1 MSFFKQFRNM
11 KYKLKEHRHSLSIV
25 TEPEFRD
32 DWREF
37 LSVIEGISDEMIIA
51 KFESSSSDNSK
62 IGRRK
67 AMSLSRSINA
77 LIDEGL
83 VAKGWSRQSRIFGD
97 SRFEDKRWT
106 LDFAKN
112 KPNGVIGDG
121 TFSVE
126 IAFNNAGSTAW
137 NLIKPV
143 LASELNHVSKAIQ
156 TRVGIVV
163 FATEA
168 LKQAGCFDATVGTFE
183 SAKDYLDAMQNILVS
198 PIVIVG
204 LDAPEGFEVQ
214 GRVDEEGK
222 YNYGAIVRSSGRP

>member
-1 MSFFKQFRNM
+1 M
-11 KYKLKEHRHSLSIV
+11 KYKLKGHRHALSIV
-25 TEPEFRD
+25 TEPEFRN
-32 DWREF
+32 DWKEF
-37 LSVIEGISDEMIIA
+37 IGVIESISDEMLASVYVASSNENA
-51 KFESSSSDNSK
+51 KA
-62 IGRRK
+62 GRRK
-67 AMSLSRSINA
+67 PMSLSRSINT

-83 VAKGWSRQSRIFGD
+83 VAKGWNRQSKIFGD

-106 LDFAKN
+106 LDFAKT
-112 KPNGVIGDG
+112 KGDLLNGEG

-156 TRVGIVV
+156 TKVGIVV

-168 LKQAGCFDATVGTFE
+168 LKSAGCFDATVGTFE
-183 SAKDYLDAMQNILVS
+183 AAEDYLAAMQNIIVT

-204 LDAPEGFEVQ
+204 LDAPQSFEVQ
-214 GRVDEEGK
+214 EQEDPDRKYKYGK
-222 YNYGAIVRSSGRP
+222 IAKTDRKS